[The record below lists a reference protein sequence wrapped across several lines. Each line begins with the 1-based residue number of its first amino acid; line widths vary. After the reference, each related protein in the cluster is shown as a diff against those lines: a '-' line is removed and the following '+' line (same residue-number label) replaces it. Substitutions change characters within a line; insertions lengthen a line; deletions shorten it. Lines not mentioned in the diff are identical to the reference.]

1 MKRRNFLKVIAKGS
15 TGLALALIG
24 CKTEPDKE
32 PQPEVEIGVDPAING
47 GDLMG
52 GYLVPL
58 EHQYR
63 ILAAMKEKSSI
74 GREGTFPERHL
85 KFGIEPSPKGMW
97 YSRIEK

>member
-1 MKRRNFLKVIAKGS
+1 MKRRDFLKVIAKGG

-24 CKTEPDKE
+24 CKTEPDTE
-32 PQPEVEIGVDPAING
+32 PQPEVEIGVDPAIDG

-63 ILAAMKEKSSI
+63 ILAAMEKKSSI
-74 GREGTFPERHL
+74 VGVSTFPERHL
-85 KFGIEPSPKGMW
+85 EFSEYLKGVR
-97 YSRIEK
+97 S